1 MSQARAHRA
10 RQPMLMRGPN
20 KGSVVAGAGPPR
32 AHARNQQWV
41 SCRRRGPTAH
51 VSLCS
56 CADPTK
62 GQLSQARAH
71 RARQPMLMRGPNKGS
86 VVAGAGP
93 PRTHARNQQW
103 VSCRRRGPTAHVSLC
118 SCADP
123 TKGQLSQARAH
134 HARQRMVKCSLNI
147 CRVLA
152 DIKVEATYYFP
163 VLSQRSGG
171 DGVFPGSG
179 SQECIPRSLLQKRHE
194 Q

>member
-1 MSQARAHRA
+1 
-10 RQPMLMRGPN
+10 MLMRGPN

-56 CADPTK
+56 CADLTKGQLSQVRAHCARQPMLMRGPNKGSVVAGAGPPRTSAYAHARTQQRGSCRRRGPTACSCADPTK

-93 PRTHARNQQW
+93 PRT
-103 VSCRRRGPTAHVSLC
+103 TAY
-118 SCADP
+118 
-123 TKGQLSQARAH
+123 GQ
-134 HARQRMVKCSLNI
+134 VF
-147 CRVLA
+147 
-152 DIKVEATYYFP
+152 VEYLPCY
-163 VLSQRSGG
+163 S
-171 DGVFPGSG
+171 
-179 SQECIPRSLLQKRHE
+179 
-194 Q
+194 